1 MVRPA
6 ESRQAE
12 EMATV
17 LRTDVLMFAP
27 WLLFGGGVT
36 ALCLRIR
43 KLRRSGGRHGVED
56 RGHGLKDRGP
66 EDQ

>member
-1 MVRPA
+1 
-6 ESRQAE
+6 
-12 EMATV
+12 MATV

-43 KLRRSGGRHGVED
+43 KLRRPGDRRRRGVED
-56 RGHGLKDRGP
+56 HGP
-66 EDQ
+66 EDH